1 MPTIAEVAARAGV
14 SPATVSRV
22 VNGRTSVAKPTRERV
37 LAAIEELDY
46 SPNRMARAL
55 SLGRSTT
62 ICVVAPVSDSPAV
75 AERLHGVA
83 TKLNQSAFDLILHD
97 VETAAQTAQ
106 LLSELA
112 TPEHV
117 AAVVLISVRPDSD
130 QLAKFAAAEIP
141 VVVVNANVPGV
152 DCICVDNLEGGRL
165 AARHLL
171 SIGHRK
177 LAFVGDTEDSDLG
190 FTGSRDRRIA
200 FEEALNTAAVRLPD
214 EFIQLGA
221 HRSDAARQATLKLLD
236 LDDPPTAIFAASDV
250 QAIGVLEAAYGRNLD
265 VPGDLSVIGFD
276 DIASAKGM
284 GLTTIRQPLEESG
297 ALGAR
302 LALEAVEHK
311 TLGMAMEL
319 PVELM
324 IRRSTAPPNP
334 GRA

>member
-1 MPTIAEVAARAGV
+1 MPTIAEVAAMAGV

-22 VNGRTSVAKPTRERV
+22 INGRTSVATPTRERV

-46 SPNRMARAL
+46 TPNRMARAL
-55 SLGRSTT
+55 SLGKSAA
-62 ICVVAPVSDSPAV
+62 IYVVAPVSDNPSV
-75 AERLHGVA
+75 AQRLHGLA
-83 TKLNQSAFDLILHD
+83 TTLNQSAFELILHD
-97 VETAAQTAQ
+97 VETAAQTAR

-112 TPEHV
+112 TPDRI
-117 AAVVLISVRPDSD
+117 AAVILISVRPHSD
-130 QLAKFAAAEIP
+130 QLAKLAAAEVP
-141 VVVVNANVPGV
+141 VVFVNANVPGV
-152 DCICVDNLEGGRL
+152 DCVFVDNLEGGRL

-200 FEEALNTAAVRLPD
+200 FEETLNAAGVRLPD

-221 HRSDAARQATLKLLD
+221 HQADDARQATLELLD
-236 LDDPPTAIFAASDV
+236 LNDPPTAIFAASDG
-250 QAIGVLEAAYGRNLD
+250 QAIGVLEAAYSRELD

-276 DIASAKGM
+276 DISSAKGM

-297 ALGAR
+297 TFGAR

-319 PVELM
+319 PVELI

-334 GRA
+334 ERE